1 MMKLIQKQQPLFYL
15 IQKNFRQIFR
25 NPILLRIMFVIPIV
39 QLLFLAYA
47 ATTDL
52 SNVRLGIL
60 DEDRSSDSRQLSE
73 SFFQNYIFVPVDPLL
88 SESDLQDK
96 LFRGKLDIAV
106 WIPKGYAS
114 DLSSGRTAEV
124 SITVDGQNSSS
135 AARALGYSQGVIR
148 TEIQRQFEKVRDAN
162 PEIEKKLHQV
172 TPVIRY
178 FYNPTLES
186 RYYMV
191 PAIIVML
198 ITIVSVLLT
207 GLAVVREKE
216 LGTLEQVL
224 VTPLSG
230 GQIVTGVTIPFAV
243 LAFFEFT
250 LAFTVALFWFKVP
263 LLGSVFTLY
272 LCAGI
277 YMLTTMGGGLLV
289 STVSNTQQQAMFTI
303 WFFMIFFIMTSG
315 FFYPVENM
323 PPWVNNLSYINPMRY
338 FMAIIRGIFL
348 RGATLTDV
356 LPNLIPLF
364 VIGVS
369 VFTLAVVRFRKRLA

>member
-1 MMKLIQKQQPLFYL
+1 MRTFIQKQQPLVYL
-15 IQKNFRQIFR
+15 VQKGFRQIFR
-25 NPILLRIMFVIPIV
+25 NPDLLRMIFAIPVI
-39 QLLFLAYA
+39 QLLIFAYA
-47 ATTDL
+47 TTTDL
-52 SNVRLGIL
+52 SNIRLGIL
-60 DEDRSSDSRQLSE
+60 DEDHSSDSRRLTE
-73 SFFQNYIFVPVDPLL
+73 SFFQNDIFKPASPLL
-88 SESDLQDK
+88 SESELQDK

-148 TEIQRQFEKVRDAN
+148 TEIQRQFEKIRDAN

-172 TPVIRY
+172 TPVVRY

-198 ITIVSVLLT
+198 ITLISVLVT

-216 LGTLEQVL
+216 IGTLEQLL
-224 VTPLSG
+224 VTPLTG
-230 GQIVTGVTIPFAV
+230 GQIVAGMTIPFAL
-243 LAFFEFT
+243 LAILEFT
-250 LAFTVALFWFKVP
+250 IAFAVAIFWFKVP
-263 LLGSVFTLY
+263 MLGSVWVLY
-272 LCAGI
+272 FCAGI
-277 YMLTTMGGGLLV
+277 FMLTTMGGGLLV
-289 STVSNTQQQAMFTI
+289 STVSNTQQQAMFTT
-303 WFFMIFFIMTSG
+303 WFFLIFFIMTSG

-323 PPWVNNLSYINPMRY
+323 PPWIYALSYINPMRY
-338 FMAIIRGIFL
+338 FMTIIRGIFL
-348 RGATLTDV
+348 RGATLYDV

-364 VIGVS
+364 VMGVS